1 MLTSDRR
8 RLAAADCGQRLSTY
22 TLSPVRCLEPLVT
35 HNSQNR
41 ESVLLVDDDHA
52 LRQLL
57 GDYLRAEGFDVT
69 EADGGRQMAVAL
81 DRGHYDL
88 IVLDLMMPGED
99 GLSICRRLRGEGM
112 STPIVMLTAKGDEI
126 DRIVG
131 LELGADDYL
140 PKPCNPRE
148 LLARIRAVLRRQRA
162 IPSGAALSAGAGPV
176 CFGDCTLD
184 IQARVLTRAGK
195 RVRLT
200 SGELSLLSVLA
211 AHPRV
216 PLTRDRLASLV
227 HGRAHE
233 PFERSLDVTI
243 SKLRRAIESDPKQP
257 RYLQTVWGV
266 GYVFIPD
273 SGP

>member
-1 MLTSDRR
+1 MP
-8 RLAAADCGQRLSTY
+8 
-22 TLSPVRCLEPLVT
+22 SPAV
-35 HNSQNR
+35 N
-41 ESVLLVDDDHA
+41 ESLLLVDDDLA

-57 GDYLRAEGFDVT
+57 GEYLRGEGFAVT
-69 EADGGRQMAVAL
+69 EADGGRQLDVAL
-81 DRGHYDL
+81 DRGHFDL

-99 GLSICRRLRGEGM
+99 GLSICRRLRGQGLQ
-112 STPIVMLTAKGDEI
+112 TPIVMLTAKGDEI

-162 IPSGAALSAGAGPV
+162 IPSDLGNADAAPV

-184 IQARVLTRAGK
+184 TQARILTRAGK

-200 SGELSLLSVLA
+200 SGELALLSVLA
-211 AHPRV
+211 RHPRV

-243 SKLRRAIESDPKQP
+243 SKLRRAIEPEPKQP

-266 GYVFIPD
+266 GYVFVPD
-273 SGP
+273 TGS

>member
-1 MLTSDRR
+1 V
-8 RLAAADCGQRLSTY
+8 DCTTQA
-22 TLSPVRCLEPLVT
+22 
-35 HNSQNR
+35 
-41 ESVLLVDDDHA
+41 ESLLIVDDDQR

-57 GDYLRAEGFDVT
+57 AEYLRGEGFAVS
-69 EADGGRQMAVAL
+69 EAADARQLNAAL

-99 GLSICRRLRGEGM
+99 GLSACRRLRGQGLE
-112 STPIVMLTAKGDEI
+112 TPILMLTAKGDEI

-162 IPSGAALSAGAGPV
+162 IPSAASDGSELPV
-176 CFGDCTLD
+176 SFGDCSFD
-184 IQARVLTRAGK
+184 AAARILSRAGK

-200 SGELSLLSVLA
+200 SGEIALLAVLVR
-211 AHPRV
+211 HPRV

-243 SKLRRAIESDPKQP
+243 SKLRRAVEPEPKQP

-266 GYVFIPD
+266 GYVFVPD
-273 SGP
+273 AAA

>member
-1 MLTSDRR
+1 MDKQ
-8 RLAAADCGQRLSTY
+8 AK
-22 TLSPVRCLEPLVT
+22 P
-35 HNSQNR
+35 
-41 ESVLLVDDDHA
+41 ESLLLVDDDQR

-57 GDYLRAEGFDVT
+57 AEYLRGEGFAVS
-69 EADGGRQMAVAL
+69 EAGDGRQLNASL

-99 GLSICRRLRGEGM
+99 GLSICRRLRGQGLE
-112 STPIVMLTAKGDEI
+112 TPILMLTAKGDEI

-148 LLARIRAVLRRQRA
+148 LLARVRAVLRRQRA
-162 IPSGAALSAGAGPV
+162 MPSAAIDGSDAPAS
-176 CFGDCTLD
+176 FGDCSFD
-184 IQARVLTRAGK
+184 AAARILTRGGK

-200 SGELSLLSVLA
+200 SGEIALLAVLVR
-211 AHPRV
+211 HPRV

-243 SKLRRAIESDPKQP
+243 SKLRRAIEPDPKQP

-266 GYVFIPD
+266 GYVFVPD
-273 SGP
+273 AAA

>member
-1 MLTSDRR
+1 MPNDS
-8 RLAAADCGQRLSTY
+8 A
-22 TLSPVRCLEPLVT
+22 SPSL
-35 HNSQNR
+35 
-41 ESVLLVDDDHA
+41 LLVDDDHA

-57 GDYLRAEGFDVT
+57 GEYLRGEGFLVT
-69 EADGGRQMAVAL
+69 EADGGRAMDVAL
-81 DRGHYDL
+81 NRGHFDL

-99 GLSICRRLRGEGM
+99 GLSICRRLRGQDIA
-112 STPIVMLTAKGDEI
+112 TPIVMLTAKGDEI

-148 LLARIRAVLRRQRA
+148 LLARIRAVLRRQQAVPMRSTA
-162 IPSGAALSAGAGPV
+162 DRGPV
-176 CFGDCTLD
+176 SFGDCTLD
-184 IQARVLTRAGK
+184 PQARVLTRAGK

-200 SGELSLLSVLA
+200 GGELDLLSVLVR
-211 AHPRV
+211 HPRV

-233 PFERSLDVTI
+233 PFERSLDVTV
-243 SKLRRAIESDPKQP
+243 SKLRRVIEPDPKQP

-266 GYVFIPD
+266 GYVFVPD
-273 SGP
+273 SVG